1 MIREVRKR
9 KKRRKTGL
17 YIFLFL
23 VLLIAVGA
31 VVVTQVFTVENV
43 VVEGNELYSSKQ
55 IENMVLDDEY
65 SWNSLYVY
73 LKYRFVDIGEVP
85 FVDTMEV
92 SLDSPHTVHIKVYE
106 KGMLGYL
113 YIDSIGQNA
122 YFDKDGFV
130 VETSTDVIE
139 GVPKITGIK
148 CNEVV
153 LYEKLTL
160 ENTRILRDLLTLT
173 QTLKKY
179 ELLPDEISYN
189 SNMEPVLYYGPIQ
202 VNVGSE
208 DNLSQK
214 VVRLSIIL
222 PQLSGL
228 SGTLHLEAWT
238 PETTD
243 IIWDRAEDVTPEE
256 QPETDGE
263 QQPDTEGQTQDGQQ
277 QDGDGQQEQQPDAGQ
292 QPQGEQQPEGEQQPQ
307 GEQQP
312 EGEQQPQEEQQP
324 DAGQQQDGDGQQE
337 QQPQQE
343 ASPEEGQTTGGD
355 TPQEQ

>member
-31 VVVTQVFTVENV
+31 FVVTQVFTVKNV

-148 CNEVV
+148 CDEVV

-160 ENTRILRDLLTLT
+160 ENKRILRDLLTLT

-179 ELLPDEISYN
+179 ELLPDEISYD

-202 VNVGSE
+202 VNIGTE

-228 SGTLHLEAWT
+228 SGTLHLESWT

-256 QPETDGE
+256 QPETEEE
-263 QQPDTEGQTQDGQQ
+263 QQPAEEMQPEG
-277 QDGDGQQEQQPDAGQ
+277 EQQPDAGQ
-292 QPQGEQQPEGEQQPQ
+292 QPQGEQQPDG
-307 GEQQP
+307 G
-312 EGEQQPQEEQQP
+312 QQPQEEQ
-324 DAGQQQDGDGQQE
+324 
-337 QQPQQE
+337 
-343 ASPEEGQTTGGD
+343 
-355 TPQEQ
+355 PQEQ